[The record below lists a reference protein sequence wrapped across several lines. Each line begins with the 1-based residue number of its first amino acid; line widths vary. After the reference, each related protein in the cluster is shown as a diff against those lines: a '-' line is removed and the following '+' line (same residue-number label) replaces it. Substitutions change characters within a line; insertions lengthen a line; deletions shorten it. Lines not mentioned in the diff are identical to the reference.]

1 MMMAEIVRLIKSDC
15 EKYFGKKT
23 LSGMLRE
30 YQRSKGFRFTF
41 WLRLC
46 SSNLVLVKFFAKIM
60 RRHYTIKFGY
70 EVSEKTSIGSM
81 FAIMHI
87 GGVVINDK
95 CVIRDN
101 VTIYNGVTLGGG
113 KKMVK
118 FGHQKLGRIAG

>member
-1 MMMAEIVRLIKSDC
+1 MRFLNIMNLIKGDC
-15 EKYFGKKT
+15 EKYFGT
-23 LSGMLRE
+23 QTFFGLLRE

-46 SSNLVLVKFFAKIM
+46 NCNSFLISLFAKIM
-60 RRHYTIKFGY
+60 RRYYTIKFGY
-70 EVSEKTSIGSM
+70 EISEKTSIGSM

-95 CVIRDN
+95 CVIGDN

-113 KKMVK
+113 GKMVRYM
-118 FGHQKLGRIAG
+118 LLLLERIVG